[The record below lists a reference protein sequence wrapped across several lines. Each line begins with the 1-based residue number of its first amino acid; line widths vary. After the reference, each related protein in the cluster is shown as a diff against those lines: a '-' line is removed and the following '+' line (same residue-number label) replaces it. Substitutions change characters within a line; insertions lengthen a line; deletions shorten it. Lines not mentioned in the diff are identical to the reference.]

1 MLDAIS
7 SNGMKEA
14 GYEYVN
20 IDEYAAL
27 PPTPGHSSP
36 RIGRTLS
43 PQHTWP
49 EWPMVR
55 RMVWRMVQS
64 RHAEP
69 TGGGQEG
76 FPSLHISEPAR
87 KRAQVYKRTRC
98 CTPPTRRAAVVLRSC
113 WQVERFPNGTIQPDP
128 ARFPS
133 GMKALADYAHSK
145 GKCFACTWHVAVLL
159 FNIMLSWCLGRC
171 VSFCVFTRLY
181 TPVAGLKFGVY
192 TARGSKTCQGRP
204 GAYAHELVDAKTYCD
219 WGLARFPFPG
229 CH

>member
-1 MLDAIS
+1 
-7 SNGMKEA
+7 
-14 GYEYVN
+14 
-20 IDEYAAL
+20 
-27 PPTPGHSSP
+27 
-36 RIGRTLS
+36 
-43 PQHTWP
+43 
-49 EWPMVR
+49 MVR

-69 TGGGQEG
+69 TGGGQEQCLLG
-76 FPSLHISEPAR
+76 NAHKCTSAR
-87 KRAQVYKRTRC
+87 VVAHH
-98 CTPPTRRAAVVLRSC
+98 PHAVLPLRSC

-171 VSFCVFTRLY
+171 ASFCVFTRLY